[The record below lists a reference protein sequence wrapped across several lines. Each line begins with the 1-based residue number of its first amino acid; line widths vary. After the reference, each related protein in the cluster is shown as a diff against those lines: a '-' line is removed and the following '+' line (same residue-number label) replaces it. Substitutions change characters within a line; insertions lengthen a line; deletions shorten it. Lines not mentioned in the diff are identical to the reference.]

1 MDVCYPFFLAAG
13 KLPVGIGAAAAL
25 AAVAVIVDAG
35 GQRARTP
42 TGREYL
48 PFPRHNPDLWKVR
61 VLDVL
66 QTHNK
71 VESGISNTIPWMT
84 NLNPLQLEQEWRPM
98 SFNFICLWNI
108 SVVTDVISEF
118 RFCPN
123 LWDGLQ
129 GHLWAS
135 QVVNLIIPALAQGH
149 ATTSFIVEVCN
160 PDPGAKEWLPKDW
173 RALHSSHGQ
182 GPSHLYCILLKLCR
196 FPTLSYFAFVN
207 ILSGI
212 LKEDLATAFSIASIS
227 CEYRI
232 QVMGWSSF

>member
-1 MDVCYPFFLAAG
+1 
-13 KLPVGIGAAAAL
+13 
-25 AAVAVIVDAG
+25 VIVDAG

-48 PFPRHNPDLWKVR
+48 PFPRHNPDLWKLR

-123 LWDGLQ
+123 LWDGMQ

-135 QVVNLIIPALAQGH
+135 QVVNLIIPALVQGH
-149 ATTSFIVEVCN
+149 ATTSFIVEVCILILVPKN
-160 PDPGAKEWLPKDW
+160 DCQKTGEHYIHPMAKVLAIYTAYCENCVAFLPS
-173 RALHSSHGQ
+173 ATLHLSTFFQASSKKTLQQHLASL
-182 GPSHLYCILLKLCR
+182 PSVVSAGFKSWVEVVSSEYCPLQLDAILHYELHYCR
-196 FPTLSYFAFVN
+196 L
-207 ILSGI
+207 
-212 LKEDLATAFSIASIS
+212 ED
-227 CEYRI
+227 C
-232 QVMGWSSF
+232 V